1 MAFLEARNITKRFG
15 GVVAVKNLSFSV
27 EKGEVFGIIGPNGAG
42 KTTVFNMV
50 SGIERC
56 DEGTLWFEG
65 AEITDLAPFRRCH
78 LGIGRTFQLMQPF
91 EGMTVLEN
99 VMVGILYGTTSRTS
113 VDAARQTAYEILEFT
128 GLADR
133 AGRTVDDLT
142 TADLKRLE
150 ISRALGSSPKL
161 LLLDEVV
168 GGLTPSEVVETIG
181 LIRRI
186 VDQGVTVLMIEHVMG
201 AVRDL
206 CDRVLVMH
214 HGEELAVGLY
224 TDVATDPQV
233 IEAYLGEGETDE

>member
-1 MAFLEARNITKRFG
+1 
-15 GVVAVKNLSFSV
+15 V
-27 EKGEVFGIIGPNGAG
+27 EEGEVFGIIGPNGAG
-42 KTTVFNMV
+42 KTTMFNMV

-56 DEGTLWFEG
+56 DEGALWFSG
-65 AEITDLAPFRRCH
+65 ADITNLPPFRRCH

-91 EGMTVLEN
+91 QGMTVLEN
-99 VMVGILYGTTSRTS
+99 VMVGILYGTGRHVS
-113 VDAARQTAYEILEFT
+113 VGEARLTAEEILEFT

-133 AGRTVDDLT
+133 AGHPVGDLT

-168 GGLTPSEVVETIG
+168 GGLTPSEVADAIK
-181 LIRRI
+181 LIRDI
-186 VDQGVTVLMIEHVMG
+186 VDRGVTVLMIEHVMG

-214 HGEELAVGLY
+214 HGEELAVGIY
-224 TDVATDPQV
+224 TEVASNPEV
-233 IEAYLGEGETDE
+233 IEAYLGEEDTDE

>member
-1 MAFLEARNITKRFG
+1 MAFLEARGITKRFG
-15 GVVAVKNLSFSV
+15 GLVAVRDLSFQV
-27 EKGEVFGIIGPNGAG
+27 EEGEVFGIIGPNGAG
-42 KTTVFNMV
+42 KTTMFNMV

-56 DEGTLWFEG
+56 DEGALWFSG
-65 AEITDLAPFRRCH
+65 ADITNLPPFRRCH

-91 EGMTVLEN
+91 QGMTVLEN
-99 VMVGILYGTTSRTS
+99 VMVGILYGTGRHVS
-113 VDAARQTAYEILEFT
+113 VGEARLTAEEILEFT

-133 AGRTVDDLT
+133 AGHPVGDLT

-168 GGLTPSEVVETIG
+168 GGLTPSEVADAIK
-181 LIRRI
+181 LIRDI
-186 VDQGVTVLMIEHVMG
+186 VDRGVTVLMIEHVMG

-214 HGEELAVGLY
+214 HGEELAVGIY
-224 TDVATDPQV
+224 TEVASNPEV
-233 IEAYLGEGETDE
+233 IEAYLGEEDTDE

>member
-1 MAFLEARNITKRFG
+1 MAFLEARGITKRFG
-15 GVVAVKNLSFSV
+15 GLVAVKNLSFQV
-27 EKGEVFGIIGPNGAG
+27 EGGEVFGIIGPNGAG
-42 KTTVFNMV
+42 KTTMFNMV

-56 DEGTLWFEG
+56 NEGTLRFGG
-65 AEITDLAPFRRCH
+65 ADITNLPPFKRCH

-91 EGMTVLEN
+91 QGMTVLEN
-99 VMVGILYGTTSRTS
+99 VMVGIMYGTGRHIS
-113 VDAARQTAYEILEFT
+113 VGAARRTAVEILEFT

-133 AGRTVDDLT
+133 AGHSVGDLT

-168 GGLTPSEVVETIG
+168 GGLTPSEVADAIK
-181 LIRRI
+181 LIRNI
-186 VDQGVTVLMIEHVMG
+186 VDRGVTVLMIEHVMG

-214 HGEELAVGLY
+214 HGEELAVGVY
-224 TDVATDPQV
+224 TEVAANPEV
-233 IEAYLGEGETDE
+233 IEAYLGEEDTDE